1 MSSEDDPGL
10 VRQAYR
16 TVTPG
21 YKPRGEGSMN
31 AIGWAIMLGILVLM
45 LPLLPFAVVVWL
57 VSRGIDALAGRG
69 EVEETE
75 SAG

>member
-31 AIGWAIMLGILVLM
+31 AIGWTILLGILVLM
-45 LPLLPFAVVVWL
+45 LPLLPFAAVVWL

-69 EVEETE
+69 DVEEE
-75 SAG
+75 AAE